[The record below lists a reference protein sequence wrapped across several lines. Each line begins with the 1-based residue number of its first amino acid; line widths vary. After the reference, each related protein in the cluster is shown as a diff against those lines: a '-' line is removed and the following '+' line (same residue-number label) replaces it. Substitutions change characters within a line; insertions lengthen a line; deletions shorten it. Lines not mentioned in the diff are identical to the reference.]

1 MPQKVKIKA
10 ILRNALNIKTVWE
23 ANPDFKMGDVLL
35 NDFTT
40 IYDAAEGLAEEYSR
54 KRVELT
60 GVKNNRDDKAREL
73 NRLITRF
80 RSGMRAYYGPDSA
93 QYGQSGATR
102 ASARKSPKRKS
113 KDRREKERI
122 RTVHRTS
129 LRLPKSRGR
138 VSRGFR
144 RYRRPGECEARHC
157 A

>member
-10 ILRNALNIKTVWE
+10 ILKNARNIKTVWE

-113 KDRREKERI
+113 KIAKGGQHNRSSVQSTAPGFSGS
-122 RTVHRTS
+122 RTD
-129 LRLPKSRGR
+129 
-138 VSRGFR
+138 
-144 RYRRPGECEARHC
+144 
-157 A
+157 